1 MCRRN
6 MCFFLFFFCFM
17 KKETTMSSWQRGQQ
31 SPSLSIQHYKRHC
44 VCLFVSLQ
52 KKKKKSVRCNFIGF
66 VFRGFKDGDN
76 VYTRQRDGKM
86 WRWNEG
92 IYSSLDL
99 LSSMTYIYPPPVA
112 TPPPPPYW
120 PFSFLYL

>member
-1 MCRRN
+1 MATGSTITKSIHSTLQETLCLPV
-6 MCFFLFFFCFM
+6 CFFA
-17 KKETTMSSWQRGQQ
+17 E
-31 SPSLSIQHYKRHC
+31 
-44 VCLFVSLQ
+44 
-52 KKKKKSVRCNFIGF
+52 KKKKSVRGNFIGF